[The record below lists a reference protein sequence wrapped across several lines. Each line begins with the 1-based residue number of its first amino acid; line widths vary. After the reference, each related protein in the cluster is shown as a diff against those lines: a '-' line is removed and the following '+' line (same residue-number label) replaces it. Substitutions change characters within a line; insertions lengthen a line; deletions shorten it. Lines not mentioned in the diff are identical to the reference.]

1 MISAVVLTKN
11 EEKNI
16 RECLESLKWCDEVVV
31 IDDCSEDK
39 TVEIAESFGAK
50 IYKRELNNN
59 FGAQRNFGLGKAKED
74 WVLFVDADERV
85 SDSLREEV
93 TKLLN
98 YKVTKYSGF
107 YLKRRDFM
115 WGKEL
120 KYGETGDVRLL
131 RLAKRNVCPPTG
143 GWRRAVHEVWDVK
156 GPLSTLKNPLRHY
169 PHQTLREF
177 IADIDWMS
185 TLHAEENKKDGKRS
199 NLFKIIFFPK
209 LKFFNSWV
217 LKLGF
222 LDGVQGLLVAFLM
235 SFHSYL
241 AWSKLWLEEVKS
253 KK

>member
-16 RECLESLKWCDEVVV
+16 KDCLGSLKWCDEVLI
-31 IDDCSEDK
+31 IDDYSEDK
-39 TVEIAESFGAK
+39 TTEIAESFGAK
-50 IYKRELNNN
+50 VYKKKLEND
-59 FGAQRNFGLGKAKED
+59 FAGQRNFGLEKAKGD
-74 WVLFVDADERV
+74 WVLFVDADERITPA
-85 SDSLREEV
+85 LREEV
-93 TKLLN
+93 IKLLS

-115 WGKEL
+115 WGREL
-120 KYGETGDVRLL
+120 KYGETGNVKLL
-131 RLAKRNVCPPTG
+131 RLAGKDVGLWKR
-143 GWRRAVHEVWDVK
+143 RIHEVWEVK
-156 GPLSTLKNPLRHY
+156 GNIGTFHSPLLHY

-177 IADIDWMS
+177 LAEIDWMS
-185 TLHAEENKKDGKRS
+185 TLHAQENKKEGKKA
-199 NLFKIIFFPK
+199 NIFKILIYPK
-209 LKFFNSWV
+209 LKFIDNWI